1 MALSFCNAPRYIE
14 SDMFPGKKRLNAK
27 QISTNP
33 KQQTIELKVRK
44 FRKGTLLW
52 SLGATQ
58 HNMIRVENILQGSL
72 QGVVNF
78 LFLFFRQNIAG
89 RSQQTFWKKSQLSG
103 P

>member
-44 FRKGTLLW
+44 IPKGNIGVFKSHKKWTYF
-52 SLGATQ
+52 SKESYPSFSKEFESIKYG
-58 HNMIRVENILQGSL
+58 HFIMVIRGYL
-72 QGVVNF
+72 
-78 LFLFFRQNIAG
+78 
-89 RSQQTFWKKSQLSG
+89 T
-103 P
+103 